1 MAPPYQ
7 QWQPVMAKLQAECP
21 NMQLHTVFFGT
32 PDDDGYISSAVGQ
45 EMVED
50 QLNPQSFVDMYM
62 VKVNN
67 PSNYSMPRRI
77 MLGLSMNF

>member
-1 MAPPYQ
+1 MKTFLRVQNLLNARNIQSVYSY
-7 QWQPVMAKLQAECP
+7 
-21 NMQLHTVFFGT
+21 TGT